1 VKKHIPNSIT
11 ILNLI
16 CGVMACISALDGSA
30 RVAAYFI
37 AAGAVFDLLD
47 GMVARMLGVSSEIG
61 KQLDSLADMVT
72 FGLAPALIAR
82 ELVLVSLYMQNGDLQ
97 LVGMDRALPFL
108 TFILVI
114 CSALRLAKFNI
125 DEDQKVDFKGLP
137 TPANALF
144 WLSIP
149 LGVELSNVPDGPLS
163 VLMNP
168 YILSAL
174 CVIFGL
180 LLVSRITLF
189 SMKFDREDKSRQ
201 KWQLILLVS
210 AVLLFA
216 FLRAGAIPL
225 IIALYLLLSIIRN
238 SLNRHEIQS

>member
-1 VKKHIPNSIT
+1 
-11 ILNLI
+11 
-16 CGVMACISALDGSA
+16 MACISALDGSA
-30 RVAAYFI
+30 RVAAYYI
-37 AAGAVFDLLD
+37 AAGAIFDLLD
-47 GMVARMLGVSSEIG
+47 GMVARMLGVSNEMG

-82 ELVLVSLYMQNGDLQ
+82 ELILVSLYMQNGDLQ
-97 LVGMDRALPFL
+97 LIGLDKVLPFM
-108 TFILVI
+108 TFILVA

-125 DEDQKVDFKGLP
+125 DEEQKVDFKGLP

-149 LGVELSNVPDGPLS
+149 LGVEMSNVPDGPLS

-174 CVIFGL
+174 CVVFGL

-189 SMKFDREDKSRQ
+189 SLKLDRLDKSRQ
-201 KWQLILLVS
+201 LWQIILVIAS
-210 AVLLFA
+210 AILFA

>member
-1 VKKHIPNSIT
+1 
-11 ILNLI
+11 
-16 CGVMACISALDGSA
+16 MACISALDGSA
-30 RVAAYFI
+30 RVAAYYI
-37 AAGAVFDLLD
+37 AAGAIFDLLD
-47 GMVARMLGVSSEIG
+47 GMVARMLGVSNEMG

-82 ELVLVSLYMQNGDLQ
+82 ELILVSLYMQNGDIQ
-97 LVGMDRALPFL
+97 LLGFDKVLPFM
-108 TFILVI
+108 TFILVT

-125 DEDQKVDFKGLP
+125 DEEQKVDFKGLP

-149 LGVELSNVPDGPLS
+149 LGVEMSNVPDGPLS

-174 CVIFGL
+174 CVVFGL

-189 SMKFDREDKSRQ
+189 SLKLDRLDKSRQ
-201 KWQLILLVS
+201 LWQIILVIAS
-210 AVLLFA
+210 AILFA

>member
-1 VKKHIPNSIT
+1 
-11 ILNLI
+11 
-16 CGVMACISALDGSA
+16 
-30 RVAAYFI
+30 
-37 AAGAVFDLLD
+37 
-47 GMVARMLGVSSEIG
+47 
-61 KQLDSLADMVT
+61 
-72 FGLAPALIAR
+72 
-82 ELVLVSLYMQNGDLQ
+82 
-97 LVGMDRALPFL
+97 
-108 TFILVI
+108 
-114 CSALRLAKFNI
+114 
-125 DEDQKVDFKGLP
+125 
-137 TPANALF
+137 
-144 WLSIP
+144 
-149 LGVELSNVPDGPLS
+149 LS

>member
-1 VKKHIPNSIT
+1 
-11 ILNLI
+11 
-16 CGVMACISALDGSA
+16 MACISALDGSA

-37 AAGAVFDLLD
+37 AAGAIFDLLD
-47 GMVARMLGVSSEIG
+47 GMVARMLGVSNEMG

-82 ELVLVSLYMQNGDLQ
+82 ELILVSLYMQNGDIQ
-97 LVGMDRALPFL
+97 LLGFDKVLPFM
-108 TFILVI
+108 TFILVA

-125 DEDQKVDFKGLP
+125 DEEQKVDFKGLP

-149 LGVELSNVPDGPLS
+149 LGVEMSNVPDGPLS

-174 CVIFGL
+174 CVVFGL

-189 SMKFDREDKSRQ
+189 SLKLDRLDKSRQ
-201 KWQLILLVS
+201 LWQIILVIAS
-210 AVLLFA
+210 AILFA

>member
-1 VKKHIPNSIT
+1 
-11 ILNLI
+11 
-16 CGVMACISALDGSA
+16 MACISALDGSA
-30 RVAAYFI
+30 RVAAYYI
-37 AAGAVFDLLD
+37 AAGAIFDLLD
-47 GMVARMLGVSSEIG
+47 GMVARMLGVSNEMG

-82 ELVLVSLYMQNGDLQ
+82 ELILVSLYMQNGDLQ
-97 LVGMDRALPFL
+97 LIGLDKVLPFM
-108 TFILVI
+108 TFILVA

-125 DEDQKVDFKGLP
+125 DEEQKVDFKGLP

-149 LGVELSNVPDGPLS
+149 LGVEISNVPDGPLS

-174 CVIFGL
+174 CVVFGL

-189 SMKFDREDKSRQ
+189 SLKLDRLDKSRQ
-201 KWQLILLVS
+201 LWQIILVIAS
-210 AVLLFA
+210 AILFA